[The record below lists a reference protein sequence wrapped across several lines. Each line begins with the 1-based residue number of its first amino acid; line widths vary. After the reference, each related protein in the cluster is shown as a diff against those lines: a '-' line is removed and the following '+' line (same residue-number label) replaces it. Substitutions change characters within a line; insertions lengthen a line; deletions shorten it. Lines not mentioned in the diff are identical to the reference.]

1 MEPNDD
7 AFITPFK
14 IGELFM
20 NRFYFEEKASF
31 KIVKIFELGK
41 SSHLLPILPNRSAPD
56 AVRNMDYDLQMKFE
70 RDRKI
75 KGMNLST

>member
-7 AFITPFK
+7 AFVTPFK

-31 KIVKIFELGK
+31 KIVKIVELGK
-41 SSHLLPILPNRSAPD
+41 SSFLLPFDPKSENSE
-56 AVRNMDYDLQMKFE
+56 VRALDYDQRLKLE
-70 RDRKI
+70 RERKI